1 MLAKQ
6 EVKGYVEEFEGV
18 VQESLYSAE
27 DYRFISGV
35 ANGQPIYIHRRNELD
50 LTFLAMQPRD
60 NHLKFVVHNHE
71 GTPDEGIIPLE
82 DGETIA
88 SLRELDFE
96 GLLNRMTELKVKAHT
111 YYASEEGGSLLS
123 ILHGEA
129 LSDAKLGGHYK
140 EVARAQFMDFVC
152 TVMIVWL
159 GFRHTTIGN

>member
-1 MLAKQ
+1 MLAKK

-18 VQESLYSAE
+18 VQESLYSAD

-111 YYASEEGGSLLS
+111 YYASEEGGSLVS

-129 LSDAKLGGHYK
+129 LSDVKLGGYYK
-140 EVARAQFMDFVC
+140 EVAESQYMDFVC
-152 TVMIVWL
+152 TIMIVWL
-159 GFRHTTIGN
+159 GLRHMSAEN